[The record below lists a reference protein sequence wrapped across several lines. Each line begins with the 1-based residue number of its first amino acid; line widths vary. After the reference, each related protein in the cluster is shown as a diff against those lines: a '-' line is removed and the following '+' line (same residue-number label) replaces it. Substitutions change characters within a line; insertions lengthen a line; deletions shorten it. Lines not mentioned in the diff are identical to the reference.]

1 MRYITDM
8 RIAKANNLVV
18 FEIAFSN
25 LQFWETVALL
35 DTKPSL
41 PFGNQ
46 HAVIEQNFTVKG
58 LQIRRILWWK
68 QCHIFN
74 GVRTIAP
81 PVRVRVWFRVRV
93 RYRIG
98 GNFPRGQFS
107 SHSFS
112 IGWSQLALFMTISFV
127 HRTLNLY
134 YCNKFFMGK
143 LIT

>member
-8 RIAKANNLVV
+8 RVAKANNLVV

-74 GVRTIAP
+74 GVRAIAP

-98 GNFPRGQFS
+98 AIFLGGNSVPIHFQLVDPNWRCLWQFLLS
-107 SHSFS
+107 IELWIFITVISFS
-112 IGWSQLALFMTISFV
+112 WES
-127 HRTLNLY
+127 
-134 YCNKFFMGK
+134 
-143 LIT
+143 